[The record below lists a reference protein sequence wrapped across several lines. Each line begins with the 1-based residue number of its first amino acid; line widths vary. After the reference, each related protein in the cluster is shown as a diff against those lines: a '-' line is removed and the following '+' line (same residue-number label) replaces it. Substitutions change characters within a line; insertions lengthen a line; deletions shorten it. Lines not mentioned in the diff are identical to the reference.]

1 MNTDHA
7 TFMTHCLAEPRQSQ
21 LAELLTTQ
29 KALWSLLKSHLTQE
43 REAQAKDQ
51 TACAAQPSP
60 EATAYAGLA
69 ALAT

>member
-1 MNTDHA
+1 MNNKNV
-7 TFMTHCLAEPRQSQ
+7 TFIVHFLAEPRQSQ
-21 LAELLTTQ
+21 LAELLTSQ